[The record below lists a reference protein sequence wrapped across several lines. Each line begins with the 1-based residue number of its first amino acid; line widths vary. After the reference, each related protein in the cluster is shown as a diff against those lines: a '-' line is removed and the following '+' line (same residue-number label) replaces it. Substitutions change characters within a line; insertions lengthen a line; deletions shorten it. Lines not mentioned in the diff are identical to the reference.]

1 MTSRFLVTGVSGFV
15 GQSLVTDLS
24 AAGHEV
30 VCLGRK
36 APALPGV
43 TSAVTDISDPASFR
57 AALAALRSAPRFD
70 AIIHLA
76 VSRHHREFPHRA
88 LDLFYV
94 NTASAVELLDF
105 ARETGVPNAVFGST
119 GTVYSSTTTS
129 TDDKTPGN
137 HESEFRKP
145 AHFFAASKLFA
156 DAFCD
161 FYRGYLKIATLRL
174 YAPYGPGLEDRML
187 TDIVQ
192 RVESGRPLSLPASGP
207 GLAFSTLYIDDVKAV
222 ILAALSQAWNETVNT
237 ASPEVLTI
245 ESVGHLIGSI
255 VGRAPTY
262 ERGTQTSAPRI
273 VPDTTRLA
281 QLMPGHVFTTPEAG
295 IRSMI
300 AARKR

>member
-15 GQSLVTDLS
+15 GQSLVRDLS
-24 AAGHEV
+24 AGGHQV

-36 APALPGV
+36 APALPGI
-43 TSAVTDISDPASFR
+43 TSAFADISDPASFR
-57 AALAALRSAPRFD
+57 AALGTLRAGPRFD

-76 VSRHHREFPHRA
+76 VSRHHREFPQKA

-105 ARETGVPNAVFGST
+105 ARGTGVPNAVFGST
-119 GTVYSSTTTS
+119 GTVYSSTIAS
-129 TDDKTPGN
+129 TDEPALGN

-145 AHFFAASKLFA
+145 AHYFAASKLFA
-156 DAFCD
+156 DAFCEY
-161 FYRGYLKIATLRL
+161 YRGYLKIASLRL

-187 TDIVQ
+187 TDLVA

-207 GLAFSTLYIDDVKAV
+207 GLSFSTLYIDDVKTV
-222 ILAALSQAWNETVNT
+222 IRAALSEAWNETVNA

-245 ESVGHLIGSI
+245 ESVGHLIGDI
-255 VGRAPTY
+255 LGRAPTF

-273 VPDTTRLA
+273 IPDTTRLS
-281 QLMPGHVFTTPEAG
+281 QLMPGHVFTGPAAG
-295 IRSMI
+295 IRRMI
-300 AARKR
+300 EARKI